1 MYGEKWFHMYI
12 VSNRS
17 KTLYT
22 GFTGNLKKRIYE
34 HKTGAFDGFTKR
46 YRIDRLVYF
55 ERYKYAN
62 NGIDREKQVKR
73 WTRIKKIQLIVSMN
87 PTWKDLAEDWYPNL
101 KKKEANT

>member
-1 MYGEKWFHMYI
+1 MHREKWFYMYI

-22 GFTGNLKKRIYE
+22 GFTGNLRQRIYE

-46 YRIDRLVYF
+46 YKIDRLMYF
-55 ERYKYAN
+55 EQFKYAN
-62 NGIDREKQVKR
+62 NGINREKQVKR

-87 PTWKDLAEDWYPNL
+87 PAWRDLGEDWFPEL
-101 KKKEANT
+101 KENA